1 MIFTKTLQRMLG
13 ENLTSRIELNRL
25 LPTEKNKKVIHVMND
40 ELGKKMMR
48 EFVVLR
54 TKKYS

>member
-40 ELGKKMMR
+40 ELGKKND
-48 EFVVLR
+48 EGICCIES
-54 TKKYS
+54 KKI

>member
-1 MIFTKTLQRMLG
+1 MLG